1 MIKVLIAFI
10 ATYAA
15 VIIAGIGV
23 IASQLNSKPKKP
35 EDGPPPHK
43 QPLSVSK
50 IVLIGLVLSVIV
62 ACFVNFIDKP
72 IDKPIDKSI
81 EDKSIDKSKV
91 RELLPEEYSSIEASS
106 TYSGDRATHIT
117 SNLTDKDPKTNW
129 TEGVLGNGEGESV
142 VFYCLEQHSFVG
154 FTIRAG
160 NHFDDSYYENN
171 ARPKTITLSFSDGS
185 AREFTLQDKKE
196 MQIFYF
202 DQPVDAKSV
211 CLTITSVY
219 AGKKW
224 EDTVISD
231 ITFLE
236 LVS

>member
-1 MIKVLIAFI
+1 MFKVLIAFI

-23 IASQLNSKPKKP
+23 VASQLYSNPKKP
-35 EDGPPPHK
+35 GNDPPPHK

-72 IDKPIDKSI
+72 IDKSIDKSI
-81 EDKSIDKSKV
+81 NKSIDKSKV
-91 RELLPEEYSSIEASS
+91 RELLPEEYSSVEASS

-142 VFYCLEQHSFVG
+142 VFHCLEQHSFVG

-185 AREFTLQDKKE
+185 AIEFTLQDEKE
-196 MQIFYF
+196 KQIFYF

>member
-1 MIKVLIAFI
+1 MFKVLIAFI

-23 IASQLNSKPKKP
+23 VASQLNSDPKKP
-35 EDGPPPHK
+35 ENGPTPRK
-43 QPLSVSK
+43 QSLSVF
-50 IVLIGLVLSVIV
+50 VIGFVLSVIV

-72 IDKPIDKSI
+72 IDKAIDKAIEESI
-81 EDKSIDKSKV
+81 DKSIDKSKV
-91 RELLPEEYSSIEASS
+91 RELLPGEYSSIEASS

-129 TEGVLGNGEGESV
+129 TEGVLGNGEGESL
-142 VFYCLEQHSFVG
+142 VFCCLEQHSFVG

-185 AREFTLQDKKE
+185 AIEFTLQDEKE